1 MRRLLVITYHF
12 PPDGSI
18 GGQRWAGLSKYLSRL
33 GWEIH
38 VVTAAPAARP
48 DVAPGVE
55 RHVRNRRRT
64 LDDVYKSAAKRV
76 TRRNAQSGI
85 QSGKSRPVEPEP
97 ERQASSFSPV
107 TAVRRIVSSSM
118 IFPDHARGWVFRAAG
133 AARKLLKQKKFE
145 VVISSGPP
153 HSAHLAALLATRG
166 LRTPFWVDMRDPWS
180 MTHAMH
186 VEADWLVRAER
197 YAMRRLE
204 RLVFPRAKRVLVN
217 TREFASVLRS
227 DEPETDVVHFP
238 NGIDL
243 EQLPTRDL
251 NKVERGSI
259 AHVGTLYANR
269 NLSSLLAAMGGI
281 LRDRQSSAVPLR
293 LRVVGA
299 LESPHRERMHSE
311 IENAGLKS
319 FVDICGSLPRS
330 EALEVLSRSHMALV
344 LAQDQPLCVPAK
356 LYEAVGLG
364 IPTLVI
370 AEEGSASACEARRIG
385 AMTLEDGD
393 VAGLR
398 SILEDLLAGKIAT
411 RIESKT
417 PISYEAL
424 AGQMH
429 RLLLDGMTK

>member
-1 MRRLLVITYHF
+1 
-12 PPDGSI
+12 
-18 GGQRWAGLSKYLSRL
+18 
-33 GWEIH
+33 
-38 VVTAAPAARP
+38 
-48 DVAPGVE
+48 
-55 RHVRNRRRT
+55 
-64 LDDVYKSAAKRV
+64 
-76 TRRNAQSGI
+76 
-85 QSGKSRPVEPEP
+85 
-97 ERQASSFSPV
+97 
-107 TAVRRIVSSSM
+107 M

-133 AARKLLKQKKFE
+133 AARKLLKEKKFD

-166 LRTPFWVDMRDPWS
+166 QRTPFWIDMRDPWS
-180 MTHAMH
+180 LTHAMH
-186 VEADWLVRAER
+186 VQADWLVRAER
-197 YAMRRLE
+197 FALRRLE
-204 RLVFPRAKRVLVN
+204 RLVFPRAKRVIVN
-217 TREFASVLRS
+217 TREFAAALRS
-227 DEPETDVVHFP
+227 DEPTTDVVHFP

-251 NKVERGSI
+251 SKVEHGSI

-269 NLSSLLAAMGGI
+269 DLSSLLAAMGGV
-281 LRDRQSSAVPLR
+281 LRDRPSSAVALR

-311 IENAGLKS
+311 IDSAGLQA

-330 EALEVLSRSHMALV
+330 EAVEVLSRSHLALV
-344 LAQDQPLCVPAK
+344 LAQDQPMCVPAK

-364 IPTLVI
+364 IPTLVV
-370 AEEGSASACEARRIG
+370 AEEGSAAACEARRLG

-398 SILEDLLAGKIAT
+398 RVLEDLLAGGIAT

-429 RLLLDGMTK
+429 RLLLDGMNE